1 MRKIKATRTFNK
13 DFKQAGFSPALI
25 EALYCLVKNQPLP
38 EKYRDHALT
47 GNLKGF
53 RDCHIKPDLVLIYKI
68 SDDDTLEL
76 YQLNSHAEVFG

>member
-1 MRKIKATRTFNK
+1 M
-13 DFKQAGFSPALI
+13 I
-25 EALYCLVKNQPLP
+25 EALYCLVKNEPLP
-38 EKYRDHALT
+38 EKYRDHGLT

-68 SDDDTLEL
+68 TDDDTLEL